1 MIYYLNLSFIINHK
15 KFNILLLMIY
25 DKNNIFAKI
34 IRQEIPAKIIYEDD
48 KILAFNDISKASP
61 THVLVIPKGEYINY
75 QDFVLKASS
84 LEVANFFKKVAEICS
99 QLKLEQNGFRL
110 ITNNGSD
117 AHQTVKHFHVHILAG
132 KPLGPL
138 LSSDNQLR

>member
-1 MIYYLNLSFIINHK
+1 
-15 KFNILLLMIY
+15 MIY

-34 IRQEIPAKIIYEDD
+34 IRHEIPAKIIYEDD
-48 KILAFNDISKASP
+48 NVLAFNDISKASP

-75 QDFVLKASS
+75 QDFVLNAKT
-84 LEVANFFKKVAEICS
+84 EIVANFFKKIAEICL
-99 QLKLEQNGFRL
+99 QLNLENNGFRL
-110 ITNNGSD
+110 ITNNGLD

>member
-1 MIYYLNLSFIINHK
+1 
-15 KFNILLLMIY
+15 MIY

-34 IRQEIPAKIIYEDD
+34 IRQEIPAKIIYEDSE
-48 KILAFNDISKASP
+48 ILAFNDISKASP

-75 QDFVLKASS
+75 QDFVLNAKP
-84 LEVANFFKKVAEICS
+84 EIIANFFIKVGEICS
-99 QLKLEQNGFRL
+99 KLNIENNGFRL

-138 LSSDNQLR
+138 LSTDNQLR

>member
-1 MIYYLNLSFIINHK
+1 MA
-15 KFNILLLMIY
+15 Y

-34 IRQEIPAKIIYEDD
+34 IRGEIKAQKIYEDD
-48 KILAFNDISKASP
+48 HVLAFNDISKASP
-61 THVLVIPKGEYINY
+61 IHVLVIPKGEYENFS
-75 QDFVLKASS
+75 DFNNKASD
-84 LEVANFFKKVAEICS
+84 LEISYFFKKVAEIS
-99 QLKLEQNGFRL
+99 RNLDPDNSGFRI

-132 KPLGPL
+132 KKLGPL